1 VRRRFFA
8 PLVLAAA
15 VITGTTGCT
24 LSAEIATMKEYDPS
38 DGVGADIGDLAL
50 RNILL
55 ISNDAGEANLVM
67 TVVNTSGENIT
78 LNVQFDRGSARVT
91 ESLNLPAVPE
101 RTRIG
106 DDPSAGILMSGPELI
121 VGGLFPVYFEYGSVP
136 GELVFVPV
144 LDGTLPE
151 YELLVP

>member
-91 ESLNLPAVPE
+91 ESLELPAVPE

>member
-1 VRRRFFA
+1 MRRRFFA

-38 DGVGADIGDLAL
+38 DGVGADLGELAL

-67 TVVNTSGENIT
+67 TVVNTSGEDVT
-78 LNVQFDRGSARVT
+78 LNVQFDQGSTRTT
-91 ESLNLPAVPE
+91 EPLRLPAVPE

-106 DDPSAGILMSGPELI
+106 DDPSEGILMSGPDVI
-121 VGGLFPVYFEYGSVP
+121 VGGLFPVYFEYGNVP
-136 GELVFVPV
+136 GELVYVPV